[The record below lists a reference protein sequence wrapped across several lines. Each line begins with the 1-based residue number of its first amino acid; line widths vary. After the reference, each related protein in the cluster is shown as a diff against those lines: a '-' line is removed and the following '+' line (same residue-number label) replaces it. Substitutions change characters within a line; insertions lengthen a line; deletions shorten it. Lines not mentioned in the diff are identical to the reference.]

1 MFGRSVYQIGAA
13 ISKSEKVTWS
23 RVETS
28 EVSFHGSYAPL
39 SRDPKGY
46 RSSATD
52 TIIVREQTAKGTR
65 WARYVVRRA
74 RYVLSNHYATLA
86 DAKRADERPRG
97 PWIG

>member
-13 ISKSEKVTWS
+13 VSKRDKVTWA
-23 RVETS
+23 RVDLDLLSLLSPYT
-28 EVSFHGSYAPL
+28 PL

-52 TIIVREQTAKGTR
+52 TIIVREQTAKGAR
-65 WARYVVRRA
+65 WARYVA
-74 RYVLSNHYATLA
+74 RKAGYVLSNHYVTLA